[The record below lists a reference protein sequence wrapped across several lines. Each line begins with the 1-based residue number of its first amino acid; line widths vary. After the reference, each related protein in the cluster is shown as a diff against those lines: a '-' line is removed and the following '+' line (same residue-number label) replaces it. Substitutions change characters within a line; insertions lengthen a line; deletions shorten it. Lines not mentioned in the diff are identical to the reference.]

1 MHRLALVAL
10 FLAACGGSSKSSSE
24 STMPTGGS
32 AAAPAPGGGA
42 GGASCAEAS
51 DHTIDLLAKAHP
63 DAPPDMVKKIRDTL
77 ASHCEKDGWSAES
90 RNCFAHMATPEDGNK
105 CEQGLSQAQQDSLNK
120 EAPPEEGSSRGPK
133 GGPKKGGDPEDGG
146 E

>member
-1 MHRLALVAL
+1 MHRLAFAL
-10 FLAACGGSSKSSSE
+10 LFAAAACGGSSKSSSE
-24 STMPTGGS
+24 ATMPTGGS
-32 AAAPAPGGGA
+32 AAAAAAPGGG
-42 GGASCAEAS
+42 GGASCAEAA

-77 ASHCEKDGWSAES
+77 ADHCQKDGWSADS
-90 RNCFAHMATPEDGNK
+90 RNCFAHMQTPDDGDK

-120 EAPPEEGSSRGPK
+120 EPPPGEGSR
-133 GGPKKGGDPEDGG
+133 GPKKGGDPEDGG

>member
-1 MHRLALVAL
+1 MHRLALAFVL
-10 FLAACGGSSKSSSE
+10 VLAACGGSKSSSE

-32 AAAPAPGGGA
+32 NTAASPNGGGA
-42 GGASCAEAS
+42 GGASCAEAA
-51 DHTIDLLAKAHP
+51 DHTIELLAKGHA

-90 RNCFAHMATPEDGNK
+90 RNCFAHIATPDDGNK
-105 CEQGLSQAQQDSLNK
+105 CEQGLTQAQRDSLNK
-120 EAPPEEGSSRGPK
+120 EPDPTEGGGSSR
-133 GGPKKGGDPEDGG
+133 GPKKGGDPEDGG